1 MSNLRNV
8 RLDPR
13 ERLDFVAV
21 VPEPGRIESGF
32 ITPTLKLERNVLE
45 QHYAPYF
52 ERWASANKLVV
63 WHYN

>member
-13 ERLDFVAV
+13 ERLDFVAG
-21 VPEPGRIESGF
+21 VPEQGSIESGV

-52 ERWASANKLVV
+52 ERWASAKKLMVG
-63 WHYN
+63 HDN